1 MCLLCNVIGVK
12 EINRRPGAPKLKD
25 WIDDEENE
33 IRQPIQNRIKKNI
46 TYYLGNAIETASIR
60 KAAETLF
67 KRDYE
72 GKKQIFVPE
81 VFLTKDPSLI
91 FHEKQELEKLLAARE
106 TDDTINDKMKE
117 KWRCK
122 MKTIEGEVLEKNVY
136 DTLNKYFL
144 SHPEQ
149 EVLVLHG
156 HEILDLDAPENPK
169 KPISHWEKDF
179 IIINVTYGYVLNIEA
194 KQTLNRKS
202 MESAKKQLENT
213 KQIIEKW
220 FGADLKPGWVFISAV
235 YCEKGDVWNNCCK
248 DCDMNFV
255 FSGTEDLVMKIEKIN
270 KDRKSDSRSD

>member
-1 MCLLCNVIGVK
+1 MCLLCNVIGIK
-12 EINRRPGAPKLKD
+12 EINRRPGEPKLKD

-46 TYYLGNAIETASIR
+46 TYYLGNAIETASIK

-91 FHEKQELEKLLAARE
+91 YHEKQELEKLLAARE
-106 TDDTINDKMKE
+106 ADDTINDKMKG
-117 KWRCK
+117 KWRCR
-122 MKTIEGEVLEKNVY
+122 MKTIEGEVLEKDVY
-136 DTLNKYFL
+136 DSLKKYFQ
-144 SHPEQ
+144 SHPEE

-156 HEILDLDAPENPK
+156 YEILDLDAPENPK

-194 KQTLNRKS
+194 KQTLNGKS

-213 KQIIEKW
+213 KRIIEKW
-220 FGADLKPGWVFISAV
+220 FGADLKQGWVFISAV
-235 YCEKGDVWNNCCK
+235 YCEKGDVWNNCCE

-270 KDRKSDSRSD
+270 KDLKSDLRSD